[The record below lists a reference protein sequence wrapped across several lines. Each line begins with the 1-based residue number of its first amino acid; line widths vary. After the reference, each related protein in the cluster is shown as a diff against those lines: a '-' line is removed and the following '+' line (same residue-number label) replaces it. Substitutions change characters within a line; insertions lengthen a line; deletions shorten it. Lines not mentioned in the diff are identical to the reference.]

1 MTGRAGIVAGPVH
14 DLGSVH
20 RRFRR
25 PQPRRHRSLRPYG
38 AGVDVE
44 DEAERRSD
52 PFGPGARFGRWDP
65 GSRGVR
71 AIAVVVLLAALGAA
85 ALAWQ
90 ARPRADVVVL
100 PTAEVS
106 GVLPSAS
113 GTGAAEVVVAV
124 AGKVRRPGMVR
135 LPPGARV
142 ADALEA
148 AGGALPGVDTALLN
162 LARKVTDG
170 ELILVGVSAPP
181 GVVPPTGAGPAV
193 PGGPLNLN
201 TATLA
206 ELDGLPGVGPV
217 LAQRILDHR
226 DKLGGFKAVS
236 DLREVE
242 GIGDSRY
249 EQLKE
254 LVTI

>member
-1 MTGRAGIVAGPVH
+1 
-14 DLGSVH
+14 
-20 RRFRR
+20 
-25 PQPRRHRSLRPYG
+25 
-38 AGVDVE
+38 VDDE

-52 PFGPGARFGRWDP
+52 PFGPGGRFGRWDP

-71 AIAVVVLLAALGAA
+71 VIAVVVLLAALGAA
-85 ALAWQ
+85 ALAWR
-90 ARPRADVVVL
+90 ARPQADVVVL
-100 PTAEVS
+100 PTAA
-106 GVLPSAS
+106 AS
-113 GTGAAEVVVAV
+113 GLFPAASGSAAADLVVAV
-124 AGKVRRPGMVR
+124 AGKVRRPGTVR

-148 AGGALPGVDTALLN
+148 AGGTLPGVDTTMLN
-162 LARKVTDG
+162 PARKVTDG

-181 GVVPPTGAGPAV
+181 GMVPPPAPGAAA

-206 ELDGLPGVGPV
+206 DLDGLPGVGPV

-226 DKLGGFKAVS
+226 DKRGGFTAVS
-236 DLREVE
+236 DLREVD

-254 LVTI
+254 LVTV